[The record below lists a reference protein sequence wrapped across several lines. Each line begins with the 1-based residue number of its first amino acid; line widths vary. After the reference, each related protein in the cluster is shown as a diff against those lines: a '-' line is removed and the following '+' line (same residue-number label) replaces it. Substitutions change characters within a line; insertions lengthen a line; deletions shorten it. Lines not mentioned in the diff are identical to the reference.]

1 MNRLLQRLAG
11 GTPDNFTYV
20 YENLGF
26 DLRAE
31 PANHEM
37 GDLAVGDRCFLVSQQ
52 INLSIE

>member
-1 MNRLLQRLAG
+1 MNRQIKRLAG
-11 GTPDNFTYV
+11 GTPENFTYV
-20 YENLGF
+20 YESLGF

-37 GDLAVGDRCFLVSQQ
+37 GDLAVGGRCFLVSQQ